1 VTPDEINAFI
11 DNKKSAGK
19 GNRYIYLNV
28 GAGDVQQ
35 LVAAHYKYKN
45 APYMQFGNDFY
56 LLGDEDPFGLSKLNP
71 PVPQFEVT
79 SGRKGVRVA
88 SRTGRYE
95 IIPELKALKVTP
107 SPYSLVDPKK
117 KFPFKKQK

>member
-1 VTPDEINAFI
+1 
-11 DNKKSAGK
+11 
-19 GNRYIYLNV
+19 
-28 GAGDVQQ
+28 
-35 LVAAHYKYKN
+35 
-45 APYMQFGNDFY
+45 
-56 LLGDEDPFGLSKLNP
+56 
-71 PVPQFEVT
+71 VT